1 MHNFAD
7 DNILSAWTE
16 RVSKVIDTLGSEG
29 NIIIDCFT
37 KNEMIINLDTF
48 QAIIMIERYPIL
60 QTSRGLLIIK
70 LLSQLHQ

>member
-1 MHNFAD
+1 MHNFVD
-7 DNILSAWTE
+7 DNILSAWRE

-29 NIIIDCFT
+29 NIIIDSFT

-60 QTSRGLLIIK
+60 QTSRGLFIIK
-70 LLSQLHQ
+70 LSSQLHQ

>member
-1 MHNFAD
+1 MHNFVD
-7 DNILSAWTE
+7 DNILSAWRE
-16 RVSKVIDTLGSEG
+16 RVSKVIDILGSEG
-29 NIIIDCFT
+29 NIIIDSFT

>member
-1 MHNFAD
+1 MHNFVD
-7 DNILSAWTE
+7 DNILSAWRE
-16 RVSKVIDTLGSEG
+16 RVSKVIDILGSEG
-29 NIIIDCFT
+29 NIIIDSFT

-60 QTSRGLLIIK
+60 QTSRGLFIIK